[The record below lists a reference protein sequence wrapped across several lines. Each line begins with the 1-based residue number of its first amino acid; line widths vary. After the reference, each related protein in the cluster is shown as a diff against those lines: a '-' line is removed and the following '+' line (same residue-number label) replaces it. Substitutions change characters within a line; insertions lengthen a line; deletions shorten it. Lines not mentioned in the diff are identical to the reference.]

1 MPDPTAPWVI
11 VAEYGAVLE
20 ADFAAATLE
29 EAGIPAR
36 VTGAHL
42 GIFGAGYQGPSM
54 FGVRVMVPW
63 HREDDARMILEG
75 LDPDTDEDDVHE
87 ESA

>member
-54 FGVRVMVPW
+54 FGARVMVPW

-75 LDPDTDEDDVHE
+75 LDPGTDDDVHE

>member
-1 MPDPTAPWVI
+1 MAEPTAAWV
-11 VAEYGAVLE
+11 VAAEFGAVLE

-42 GIFGAGYQGPSM
+42 GVFGAGYQGPSM

-63 HREDDARMILEG
+63 HREDDARHVLDG
-75 LDPDTDEDDVHE
+75 LSLDEEDPSE
-87 ESA
+87 EEVS